1 MSGDRKVVVRHEH
14 HASGFSIDF
23 HSHHDF
29 DQVLFAL
36 SGHIRVSTGRAVW
49 IVPPGSGIFVPSE
62 TIHNLAIP
70 RPSDV
75 RAVNVMHSGNETPA
89 NRECCLI
96 KTSPL
101 LGALVEEVATFPEH
115 TPLSPEQQRMEAVL
129 LDCLSAAPRDQFFLP
144 IPSDKRARLIVD
156 MMMKNPGAMPDLDT
170 FSVEAGASRR
180 TIVRLFISET
190 GMDFRTYRQRLQL
203 HMALPMLLEGQAIA
217 EVAFAVGYESTS
229 AFIHAFKKVLGV
241 TPARFSSWSLLTKT

>member
-1 MSGDRKVVVRHEH
+1 
-14 HASGFSIDF
+14 
-23 HSHHDF
+23 
-29 DQVLFAL
+29 
-36 SGHIRVSTGRAVW
+36 
-49 IVPPGSGIFVPSE
+49 
-62 TIHNLAIP
+62 
-70 RPSDV
+70 
-75 RAVNVMHSGNETPA
+75 
-89 NRECCLI
+89 
-96 KTSPL
+96 
-101 LGALVEEVATFPEH
+101 
-115 TPLSPEQQRMEAVL
+115 MEAVL